1 MKYQLSISLA
11 LALTFPLFAQNNE
24 PNRLENAGQAM
35 EQIVNAPEKI
45 PQDVLDQ
52 ADCVVILPSVLRFT
66 AAPAGSYGSGVI
78 TCRSGIGFNGSWG
91 APAMIA
97 LEGTTAES
105 QLSGNAT
112 DFVLLLMSPRAVDK
126 LLKDKVNLGGDASSA
141 AGPVTSTT
149 SRKTDFTVRTDILS
163 YSRARGKF
171 AGISL
176 EGSTLRTDN
185 GANKSLY
192 GQDITAEKIVFS
204 RSVSLPD
211 SARNLLTTL
220 QRVSPTKKLKAI
232 PK

>member
-1 MKYQLSISLA
+1 MKYQLSISLT
-11 LALTFPLFAQNNE
+11 LELTFPLFAQDNE
-24 PNRLENAGQAM
+24 PNRPENAGQTM

-52 ADCVVILPSVLRFT
+52 ADCVVIVPSILRFT
-66 AAPAGSYGSGVI
+66 AAPADNYGSGVI
-78 TCRSGIGFNGSWG
+78 TCRGGIGFNGPWG

-176 EGSTLRTDN
+176 EGSTLRTDD

-192 GQDITAEKIVFS
+192 GQDITAENIVFS
-204 RSVSLPD
+204 WSVSLPD

-220 QRVSPTKKLKAI
+220 QRVSPTKKLKAV